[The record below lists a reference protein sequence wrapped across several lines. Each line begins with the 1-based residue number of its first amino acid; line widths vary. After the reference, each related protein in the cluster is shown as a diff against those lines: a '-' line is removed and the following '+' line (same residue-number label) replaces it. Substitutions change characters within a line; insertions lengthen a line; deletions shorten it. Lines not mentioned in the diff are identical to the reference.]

1 MSDALAATHYLMLSK
16 STFLPTAL
24 LVALAF
30 TTSLSA
36 LPPAFQKLELIEEID
51 VLVATKSDG
60 SFREFP
66 EGASRVETVLGEKVR
81 VLPNDTPGVK
91 YFGYLMGKGKGLKAN
106 ESYVLEIEYPEDK
119 PRSLVVI
126 NRGNEVSRG
135 FYTGNTIGDCLNPRY
150 VNNSPESLEI
160 PLSGAFEKSQMLMR
174 LQDKTSVAGG
184 KRGAE
189 LLDDSQGAR
198 ILNPEDGFWVYI
210 SQFEPAQDP
219 LSNGAAVSKI
229 RLYKAPPFDS
239 YALTIK
245 YPPAD
250 LPRRHLFYREE
261 MGDGMVGKEAS
272 ERGFVRDEDYYIGK
286 AELMRFLGMNTFAK
300 DLLEFGANQG
310 WDSTKFGSNKWV
322 YQSHAPKRWEQVVD
336 IAKKYNLSVLPYYEY
351 AGSKGEKGLGPQ
363 KRAIPLVAENYTH
376 IGWTET
382 SRADL
387 TDPETFEDFRKMLE
401 ITIVDLKDKAD
412 FVGAW
417 LRPRSSQL
425 PISFSDGAL
434 DRFSK
439 AKKSG
444 AKVTRDQLK
453 SDKKLYAEYLLWWND
468 ARKEFLNKIHDY
480 LVTSGIKGALVFY
493 TADPAEAWAV
503 QPGGAKGGLVA
514 ENPEAWT
521 SAGVKTPPVSLKR
534 AVDERWSYEA
544 QTQPHGT
551 WGKWEWQHAV
561 PSPDP
566 ANYQSQKGVLP
577 TFTFNRAYTV
587 ADSAALK
594 EWETQSGMAMIRHFS
609 LNENM
614 LRVEKGKGGKDL
626 DPLGYFVADME
637 LAGPYMMLAEAQ
649 AMANGNP
656 TAIGYLASN
665 NFNRSFP
672 QYARAFNAAFLALPA
687 LPSKIVDGAASDPEV
702 VVRRIDGGKHGTW
715 IAIIN
720 PSYSSK
726 KQVKIKLPIKGRV
739 TDATTGKEV
748 PVKNGFLVGNLSPC
762 QLISLHIR

>member
-1 MSDALAATHYLMLSK
+1 MENAL
-16 STFLPTAL
+16 
-24 LVALAF
+24 
-30 TTSLSA
+30 
-36 LPPAFQKLELIEEID
+36 
-51 VLVATKSDG
+51 G
-60 SFREFP
+60 S
-66 EGASRVETVLGEKVR
+66 KVR

-91 YFGYLMGKGKGLKAN
+91 YFGYLLGKGKGLKAN
-106 ESYVLEIEYPEDK
+106 ESYVLEVEYPEDK
-119 PRSLVVI
+119 PRSIIVI

-135 FYTGNTIGDCLNPRY
+135 FHTGNTVGDSLYPRY
-150 VNNSPESLEI
+150 VGNSPESLEI

-174 LQDKTSVAGG
+174 LQDRTSISGG

-189 LLDDSQGAR
+189 LPDDSQGTR
-198 ILNPEDGFWVYI
+198 VLDPEDGFWVYVA
-210 SQFEPAQDP
+210 QFEQGQDP

-229 RLYKAPPFDS
+229 RLYKAPAFDKYS
-239 YALTIK
+239 LNIN

-261 MGDGMVGKEAS
+261 MADGVVAKEKD
-272 ERGFVRDEDYYIGK
+272 ERGFDDDEDYYTGK
-286 AELMRFLGMNTFAK
+286 AELMRFLGMNTFSK

-310 WDSTKFGSNKWV
+310 WDSTKFGGNNWV
-322 YQSHAPKRWEQVVD
+322 YQSHSPKRWEQIVD
-336 IAKKYNLSVLPYYEY
+336 IAKKFDLSVLPYYEY

-363 KRAIPLVAENYTH
+363 KRAIPLNGENYTH
-376 IGWTET
+376 IEWTET

-401 ITIVDLKDKAD
+401 ITIVDLKDRAD

-434 DRFSK
+434 DRFSRE
-439 AKKSG
+439 KKEG
-444 AKVTRDQLK
+444 VKVTRDQLK
-453 SDKKLYAEYLLWWND
+453 EDKNLYTEYLLWWNE
-468 ARKEFLNKIHDY
+468 ARKDFLNKIRDY
-480 LVTSGIKGALVFY
+480 LLSSGVKDALVFY
-493 TADPAEAWAV
+493 TADPAEAGAV

-514 ENPEAWT
+514 ENPDAWK
-521 SAGVKTPPVSLKR
+521 SAELKSPAAPLKK

-544 QTQPHGT
+544 QTLPNAT

-561 PSPDP
+561 PHQDP
-566 ANYQSQKGVLP
+566 ANYRENKAVLP

-594 EWETQSGMAMIRHFS
+594 EWETQSGMAMIRHSS
-609 LNENM
+609 LNEDM
-614 LRVEKGKGGKDL
+614 LRIEKGKDEKDL

-637 LAGPYMMLAEAQ
+637 RAGPYMMLAEAR

-665 NFNRSFP
+665 NFNRMFP

-687 LPSKIVDGAASDPEV
+687 LPSEVVEGAASDPEV
-702 VVRRIDGGKHGTW
+702 VVRRIDAGKHGTW
-715 IAIIN
+715 LVIVN
-720 PSYSSK
+720 PSYESK
-726 KQVKIKLPIKGRV
+726 NKVKIQLPVKGRV
-739 TDATTGKEV
+739 TDATTGREV
-748 PVKNGFLVGNLSPC
+748 PVGKGFLVGNLSPC
-762 QLISLHIR
+762 QLISLHIQ